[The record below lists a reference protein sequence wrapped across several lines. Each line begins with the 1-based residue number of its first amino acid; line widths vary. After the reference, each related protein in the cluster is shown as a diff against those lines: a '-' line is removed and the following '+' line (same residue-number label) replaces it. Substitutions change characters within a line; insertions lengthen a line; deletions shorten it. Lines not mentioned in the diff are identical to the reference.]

1 VEYYRLCSSDKII
14 RIWGTA
20 PGLVT
25 RVLAGSTGAVRCIAF
40 RADGNCLASGCADGT
55 ITIWDMPTDK
65 AIRILA
71 GGHKGSV
78 NSVAFANLRLT
89 GGNLTK
95 AIDKLKSDV
104 GWEVQ
109 SAFNQQQHPQLG
121 GNWQGKDL
129 ILSGAATQPRD
140 VLNPDLLRLINLQ
153 SHSVAKP

>member
-1 VEYYRLCSSDKII
+1 
-14 RIWGTA
+14 
-20 PGLVT
+20 
-25 RVLAGSTGAVRCIAF
+25 
-40 RADGNCLASGCADGT
+40 
-55 ITIWDMPTDK
+55 
-65 AIRILA
+65 
-71 GGHKGSV
+71 
-78 NSVAFANLRLT
+78 LRLT

-129 ILSGAATQPRD
+129 ILSGAATQPRA